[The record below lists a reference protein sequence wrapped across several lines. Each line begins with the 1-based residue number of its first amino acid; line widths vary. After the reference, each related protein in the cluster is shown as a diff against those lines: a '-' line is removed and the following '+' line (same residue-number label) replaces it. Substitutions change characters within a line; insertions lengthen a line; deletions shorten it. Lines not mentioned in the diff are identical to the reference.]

1 MKARKPIKYQPHKS
15 SSTALKETAV
25 ADEVKSEPMIRTQ
38 IYLNKSEYD
47 FVQTEARRRDEPMAA
62 VIREFID
69 EKMEIPEDAWTNN
82 PMLRPWPHD
91 PDWKGQEDGG
101 INLDHYLY
109 GAPKS
114 WVKQNGKW
122 VEAPPLPEDYFDNP
136 ASANAYDAMIAKM
149 EQEEKRKARR

>member
-1 MKARKPIKYQPHKS
+1 MKARKAVKYPPHKS
-15 SSTALKETAV
+15 SSAELKEAGV
-25 ADEVKSEPMIRTQ
+25 AEAKSEPMIRTQ

-47 FVQTEARRRDEPMAA
+47 FVQTEAKRRDEPMAA

-91 PDWKGQEDGG
+91 PDWKGHEDGG

-109 GAPKS
+109 GCPKQ
-114 WVKQNGKW
+114 WIKVKSKW
-122 VEAPPLPEDYFDNP
+122 VEAPPLPDDYYENR
-136 ASANAYDAMIAKM
+136 ASRETYDQKIHKLD
-149 EQEEKRKARR
+149 ESQ